1 MMFAKQIS
9 IQKTEADL
17 EQLLQLVGEGAEITI
32 MNGNKTI
39 AKIISAESHSS
50 ETIHERILGA
60 HPGAW
65 MSEDFDAPLP
75 ETFW

>member
-1 MMFAKQIS
+1 MFAKQIS
-9 IQKTEADL
+9 IQKADADL

-32 MNGNKTI
+32 LNGNKTI
-39 AKIISAESHSS
+39 AKIISTETSS
-50 ETIHERILGA
+50 FDTIHERILGA